1 MSTAN
6 TPQKAPR
13 SRVVID
19 AGRLW
24 GGGVATA
31 VVAALVAAVGV
42 LICRDLLDVKLVEPP
57 MLRITDSF
65 PINYAITAAILA
77 LAATGLAHL
86 LSLVTPRPRAFFNWI
101 VGLITVATMVVP
113 FASGGQPAGQ
123 DLCGGDQYGDRHLH
137 CQPAVC
143 SALSDGRRR
152 RALLAAALTH
162 SIALQHD
169 GARSTR
175 VCRGQTR
182 TVFKTPGQLVGESP
196 RR

>member
-6 TPQKAPR
+6 TPQKVPR

-57 MLRITDSF
+57 LLRITDSF
-65 PINYAITAAILA
+65 PINY
-77 LAATGLAHL
+77 ATGLAHL

-113 FASGGQPAGQ
+113 FALEGSRQGKICA
-123 DLCGGDQYGDRHLH
+123 
-137 CQPAVC
+137 AVINMVIGIC
-143 SALSDGRRR
+143 IASLLSAVLS
-152 RALLAAALTH
+152 
-162 SIALQHD
+162 
-169 GARSTR
+169 
-175 VCRGQTR
+175 R
-182 TVFKTPGQLVGESP
+182 TVVDAERSWQQP
-196 RR
+196 

>member
-6 TPQKAPR
+6 TPEQLPR

-65 PINYAITAAILA
+65 AVNYALTAAILA

-86 LSLVTPRPRAFFNWI
+86 LSLVTPRPRVFFSWI

-113 FASGGQPAGQ
+113 FALEGSLQGKICA
-123 DLCGGDQYGDRHLH
+123 
-137 CQPAVC
+137 AVINMVIG
-143 SALSDGRRR
+143 L
-152 RALLAAALTH
+152 
-162 SIALQHD
+162 SIASLLS
-169 GARSTR
+169 AVLS
-175 VCRGQTR
+175 R
-182 TVFKTPGQLVGESP
+182 TVVDAERSWQRP
-196 RR
+196 

>member
-42 LICRDLLDVKLVEPP
+42 LICRDLFDVKLVEPP

-101 VGLITVATMVVP
+101 VGLITVASMVVP
-113 FASGGQPAGQ
+113 FALEGSLQGKICA
-123 DLCGGDQYGDRHLH
+123 
-137 CQPAVC
+137 AVINMVIGIC
-143 SALSDGRRR
+143 IASLLSAVLS
-152 RALLAAALTH
+152 
-162 SIALQHD
+162 
-169 GARSTR
+169 
-175 VCRGQTR
+175 R
-182 TVFKTPGQLVGESP
+182 TVVDAERSWQQ
-196 RR
+196 R

>member
-6 TPQKAPR
+6 TPQKVPR

-42 LICRDLLDVKLVEPP
+42 LVCRDLLDVKLVEPP

-113 FASGGQPAGQ
+113 FALEGSLQGKICA
-123 DLCGGDQYGDRHLH
+123 
-137 CQPAVC
+137 AVINMVIGIC
-143 SALSDGRRR
+143 IASLLSAVLS
-152 RALLAAALTH
+152 
-162 SIALQHD
+162 
-169 GARSTR
+169 
-175 VCRGQTR
+175 R
-182 TVFKTPGQLVGESP
+182 TVVDAERSWQQ
-196 RR
+196 R